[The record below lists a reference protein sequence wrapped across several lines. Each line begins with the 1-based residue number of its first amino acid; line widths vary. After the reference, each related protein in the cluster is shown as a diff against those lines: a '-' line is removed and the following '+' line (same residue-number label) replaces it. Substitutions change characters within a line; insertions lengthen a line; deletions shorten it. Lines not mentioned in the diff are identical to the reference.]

1 MHEMYTVYSWPRVI
15 LVATHQLLMQVKSVD
30 QAPKCDCLRLRYQAT
45 NGNESASKT
54 AEGSGRLIFPC

>member
-15 LVATHQLLMQVKSVD
+15 LVVTHQLLMQVKSVD

-45 NGNESASKT
+45 NGNESAS
-54 AEGSGRLIFPC
+54 